1 MHPTGEVKTDP
12 VGLPAGTTE
21 YHPTVVLHPLGCL
34 VEERVFGV
42 VQHTVGDDEVE
53 IALELFQ
60 APVMVC
66 VNALPHGGE
75 VHGVRDVVQI
85 VRNLQE
91 MLSVWKYFWVCV
103 SESHVSS
110 LQLWCFIAVS
120 LSPVM
125 NCHCVQT
132 VQTYNYTLLI

>member
-12 VGLPAGTTE
+12 VGLPTGTAE
-21 YHPTVVLHPLGCL
+21 YHPAVILHPLGCL

-66 VNALPHGGE
+66 VNALSHGRE

-91 MLSVWKYFWVCV
+91 MLSVSV
-103 SESHVSS
+103 SRTSS
-110 LQLWCFIAVS
+110 LKLCFLAVT
-120 LSPVM
+120 LSPVT
-125 NCHCVQT
+125 NCHCVQS
-132 VQTYNYTLLI
+132 VQTHNYT

>member
-12 VGLPAGTTE
+12 VGLPAGTAE
-21 YHPTVVLHPLGCL
+21 YHPAVVLHPLSCL
-34 VEERVFGV
+34 VEECVFGV

-53 IALELFQ
+53 ITLELFQ

-75 VHGVRDVVQI
+75 VHGVCDVVQI

-91 MLSVWKYFWVCV
+91 MLSVLKCVWVYV
-103 SESHVSS
+103 SESRTSS
-110 LQLWCFIAVS
+110 LQLWCFLAVT
-120 LSPVM
+120 LSPS
-125 NCHCVQT
+125 QT
-132 VQTYNYTLLI
+132 AIVYRLFRPTTTHY